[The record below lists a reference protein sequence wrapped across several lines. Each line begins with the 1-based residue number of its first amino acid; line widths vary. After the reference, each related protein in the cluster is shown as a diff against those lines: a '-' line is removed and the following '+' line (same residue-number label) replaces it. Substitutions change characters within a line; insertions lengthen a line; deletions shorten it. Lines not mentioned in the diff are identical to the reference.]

1 MTPQPAAGTDRTII
15 IGAGQA
21 GLQVAVE
28 LRQAGYAGAVTLV
41 GEEAAQPYHRPPL
54 SKAYLTSEKSL
65 DALQMRGQAFYTE
78 QAITFLPG
86 LAATGIDRA
95 ARQVLLADGTV
106 LPYDHLVLATGA
118 AARPLSCPGHDLDG
132 VMTLRSLDD
141 ATALKARLATARHL
155 VVVGGGFIGLEA
167 AASARK
173 LGVAVSV
180 LEMQDRLMARAVGP
194 DVSQHFAAVHRD
206 HGVDLRLG
214 QGIAEVLG
222 DAPGEA
228 RRAIAVRT
236 TAGDTIP
243 ADLVLAGIGVTPNTA
258 LALSTGLPVNN
269 GIVVDE
275 AQRTGDSR
283 IHALGDVCAFPAPHG
298 AGLIRLESVQN
309 AVDQAKVVAAG
320 IIGQPARYQAVPWFW
335 SDQYDL
341 KLQMVGLS
349 QGHDAVIERGSRDE
363 NRFSVFYM
371 KAGRLIAIDSIN
383 RPADHMRGRKLLAHG
398 AAPVGADEIDT
409 LFAARRD

>member
-1 MTPQPAAGTDRTII
+1 MTPAPAAGADRTII

-28 LRQAGYAGAVTLV
+28 LRQAGYAGAITLI
-41 GEEAAQPYHRPPL
+41 GAEASQPYHRPPL
-54 SKAYLTSEKSL
+54 SKAYLTGEKSL
-65 DALQMRGQAFYTE
+65 DALQMRGQAFYRE
-78 QAITFLPG
+78 QAITLMVG
-86 LAATGIDRA
+86 LAATGIDRT
-95 ARQVLLADGTV
+95 ARQVVLADGST

-132 VMTLRSLDD
+132 VMVLRSLED

-173 LGVAVSV
+173 LGVAVSL

-194 DVSQHFAAVHRD
+194 DVSQHFANVHRS

-214 QGIAEVLG
+214 QGLAAVIG
-222 DAPGEA
+222 DAG
-228 RRAIAVRT
+228 RAIAVRT
-236 TAGDTIP
+236 TAGDTLP
-243 ADLVLAGIGVTPNTA
+243 ADIVLAGIGVTPNTA
-258 LALSTGLPVNN
+258 PAVAADLSISN

-275 AQRTGDSR
+275 AQRTSDPR

-309 AVDQAKVVAAG
+309 AVDQAKVVAAS
-320 IIGQPARYQAVPWFW
+320 ITGQPARYQSVPWFW
-335 SDQYDL
+335 SDQYEL
-341 KLQMVGLS
+341 TLQMVGLS

-383 RPADHMRGRKLLAHG
+383 RPADHMRGRKLLAPG

>member
-1 MTPQPAAGTDRTII
+1 MTPAPAAGADRTII

-28 LRQAGYAGAVTLV
+28 LRQAGYAGAITLI
-41 GEEAAQPYHRPPL
+41 GAEASQPYHRPPL
-54 SKAYLTSEKSL
+54 SKAYLTGEKSL
-65 DALQMRGQAFYTE
+65 DALQMRGQAFYRE
-78 QAITFLPG
+78 QAITLMVG
-86 LAATGIDRA
+86 LAATGIDRT
-95 ARQVLLADGTV
+95 ARQVVLADGST

-132 VMTLRSLDD
+132 VMVLRSLED

-173 LGVAVSV
+173 LGVAVSL

-194 DVSQHFAAVHRD
+194 DVSQHFANVHRS

-214 QGIAEVLG
+214 QGIAAVIG
-222 DAPGEA
+222 DAGK
-228 RRAIAVRT
+228 AIAVRT
-236 TAGDTIP
+236 TAGDTLP
-243 ADLVLAGIGVTPNTA
+243 ADIVLAGIGVTPNTA
-258 LALSTGLPVNN
+258 PAVAADLSISN

-275 AQRTGDSR
+275 AQRTSDPR

-309 AVDQAKVVAAG
+309 AVDQAKVVAAS
-320 IIGQPARYQAVPWFW
+320 ITGQPARYQSVPWFW

-383 RPADHMRGRKLLAHG
+383 RPADHMRGRKLLAPG

-409 LFAARRD
+409 HFAARRD

>member
-1 MTPQPAAGTDRTII
+1 MTPAPAAGAGRTII

-41 GEEAAQPYHRPPL
+41 GAEASQPYHRPPL
-54 SKAYLTSEKSL
+54 SKAYLTGEKSL
-65 DALQMRGQAFYTE
+65 DALQMRGQAFYSE
-78 QAITFLPG
+78 QAITFMAG
-86 LAATGIDRA
+86 LAATGIDRT
-95 ARQVLLADGTV
+95 ARQVVLADGST

-132 VMTLRSLDD
+132 VMVLRSLED

-173 LGVAVSV
+173 LGVAVSL

-194 DVSQHFAAVHRD
+194 DVSQHFANVHRS

-214 QGIAEVLG
+214 QGIAAVIG
-222 DAPGEA
+222 DAG
-228 RRAIAVRT
+228 RTIAVRT
-236 TAGDTIP
+236 TAGDMLP
-243 ADLVLAGIGVTPNTA
+243 ADIVLAGIGVTPNTA
-258 LALSTGLPVNN
+258 LAVAAGLPISN

-275 AQRTGDSR
+275 AQRTSDER

-309 AVDQAKVVAAG
+309 AVDQAKVVAAS
-320 IIGQPARYQAVPWFW
+320 ITGQPARYQSVPWFW

-383 RPADHMRGRKLLAHG
+383 RPADHMRGRKLLAPG

-409 LFAARRD
+409 HFAARRD

>member
-1 MTPQPAAGTDRTII
+1 MTPAPAAGADRTII

-54 SKAYLTSEKSL
+54 SKAYLTGEKNL
-65 DALQMRGQAFYTE
+65 DALQMRGQAFYGE
-78 QAITFLPG
+78 QAITFMAG
-86 LAATGIDRA
+86 LAATGIDRT
-95 ARQVLLADGTV
+95 ARQVVLADGTT

-132 VMTLRSLDD
+132 VMVLRSLED

-173 LGVAVSV
+173 LGVAVSL

-194 DVSQHFAAVHRD
+194 DVSQHFANVHRS

-214 QGIAEVLG
+214 QGIAAVIG
-222 DAPGEA
+222 DAG
-228 RRAIAVRT
+228 RTIAVRT
-236 TAGDTIP
+236 TAGDVLP
-243 ADLVLAGIGVTPNTA
+243 ADIVLAGIGVTPNTA
-258 LALSTGLPVNN
+258 LAVAAGLPISN

-275 AQRTGDSR
+275 AQRTSDPR

-309 AVDQAKVVAAG
+309 AVDQAKVVAAS
-320 IIGQPARYQAVPWFW
+320 IIGQPARYQSVPWFW

-383 RPADHMRGRKLLAHG
+383 RPADHMRGRKLLAPG

-409 LFAARRD
+409 HFAARRD

>member
-1 MTPQPAAGTDRTII
+1 MTPAPAAGADRTII

-28 LRQAGYAGAVTLV
+28 LRQAGYAGAITLI
-41 GEEAAQPYHRPPL
+41 GAEASQPYHRPPL
-54 SKAYLTSEKSL
+54 SKAYLTGEKSL
-65 DALQMRGQAFYTE
+65 DALQMRGQAFYRE
-78 QAITFLPG
+78 QAITLMVG
-86 LAATGIDRA
+86 LAATGIDRT
-95 ARQVLLADGTV
+95 ARQVVLADGST

-132 VMTLRSLDD
+132 VMVLRSLED

-173 LGVAVSV
+173 LGVAVSL

-194 DVSQHFAAVHRD
+194 DVSQHFANVHRS

-214 QGIAEVLG
+214 QGIAAVIG
-222 DAPGEA
+222 DAGK
-228 RRAIAVRT
+228 AIAVRT
-236 TAGDTIP
+236 TAGDTLP
-243 ADLVLAGIGVTPNTA
+243 ADIVLAGIGVTPNTA
-258 LALSTGLPVNN
+258 PAVAADLSISN

-275 AQRTGDSR
+275 AQRTSDPR

-309 AVDQAKVVAAG
+309 AVDQAKVVAAS
-320 IIGQPARYQAVPWFW
+320 ITGQPARYQSVPWFW
-335 SDQYDL
+335 SDQYEL

-383 RPADHMRGRKLLAHG
+383 RPADHMRGRKLLAPG

-409 LFAARRD
+409 HFAARRD

>member
-1 MTPQPAAGTDRTII
+1 MTPAPAAGADRTII

-28 LRQAGYAGAVTLV
+28 LRQAGYAGAITLI
-41 GEEAAQPYHRPPL
+41 GAEASQPYHRPPL
-54 SKAYLTSEKSL
+54 SKAYLTGEKSL
-65 DALQMRGQAFYTE
+65 DALQMRGQAFYRE
-78 QAITFLPG
+78 QAITLMVG
-86 LAATGIDRA
+86 LAATGIDRT
-95 ARQVLLADGTV
+95 ARQVVLADGST

-132 VMTLRSLDD
+132 VMVLRSLED

-173 LGVAVSV
+173 LGVAVSL

-194 DVSQHFAAVHRD
+194 DVSQHFANVHRS

-214 QGIAEVLG
+214 QGIAAVIG
-222 DAPGEA
+222 DAGK
-228 RRAIAVRT
+228 AIAVRT
-236 TAGDTIP
+236 TAGDTLP
-243 ADLVLAGIGVTPNTA
+243 ADIVLAGIGVTPNTA
-258 LALSTGLPVNN
+258 PAVAADLSIRD

-275 AQRTGDSR
+275 AQRTSDPR

-309 AVDQAKVVAAG
+309 AVDQAKVVAAS
-320 IIGQPARYQAVPWFW
+320 ITGQPARYQSVPWFW
-335 SDQYDL
+335 SDQYEL

-383 RPADHMRGRKLLAHG
+383 RPADHMRGRKLLAPG

-409 LFAARRD
+409 HFAARRD

>member
-1 MTPQPAAGTDRTII
+1 MTPAPAAGADRTII

-41 GEEAAQPYHRPPL
+41 GAEASQPYHRPPL
-54 SKAYLTSEKSL
+54 SKAYLTGEKSL
-65 DALQMRGQAFYTE
+65 DALQMRGQAFYSE
-78 QAITFLPG
+78 QAITFMAG
-86 LAATGIDRA
+86 LAATGIDRT
-95 ARQVLLADGTV
+95 ARQVVLADGST

-132 VMTLRSLDD
+132 VMVLRSLED

-173 LGVAVSV
+173 LGVAVSL

-194 DVSQHFAAVHRD
+194 DVSQHFASVHRS

-214 QGIAEVLG
+214 QGIAAVI
-222 DAPGEA
+222 GEA
-228 RRAIAVRT
+228 GRTIAVRT
-236 TAGDTIP
+236 TAGDVLP
-243 ADLVLAGIGVTPNTA
+243 ADIVLAGIGVTPNTA
-258 LALSTGLPVNN
+258 LAVAAGLPISN
-269 GIVVDE
+269 GIVVNE
-275 AQRTGDSR
+275 AQRTSDPR

-298 AGLIRLESVQN
+298 TGLIRLESVQN
-309 AVDQAKVVAAG
+309 AVDQAKVVAAS
-320 IIGQPARYQAVPWFW
+320 ITGQPARYQSVPWFW

-383 RPADHMRGRKLLAHG
+383 RPADHMRGRKLLAPG

-409 LFAARRD
+409 HFAARRD

>member
-1 MTPQPAAGTDRTII
+1 MPPAPAAVAGRTII

-54 SKAYLTSEKSL
+54 SKAYLTGEKSL
-65 DALQMRGQAFYTE
+65 DALQMRGQAFYSE
-78 QAITFLPG
+78 QAITFMPG

-95 ARQVLLADGTV
+95 ARHVVLADGTA
-106 LPYDHLVLATGA
+106 LTYDHLVLATGA
-118 AARPLSCPGHDLDG
+118 AARPLSCPGHDFVG

-194 DVSQHFAAVHRD
+194 DVSQHFATVHRS

-214 QGIAEVLG
+214 QGIAEVV
-222 DAPGEA
+222 GEA
-228 RRAIAVRT
+228 GKAMAVRT
-236 TAGDTIP
+236 TAGDTLP
-243 ADLVLAGIGVTPNTA
+243 ADIVLAGIGVTPNTA
-258 LALSTGLPVNN
+258 LALSAGLPVSN

-275 AQRTGDSR
+275 AQRTSDPR

-309 AVDQAKVVAAG
+309 AVDQAKVVAAS
-320 IIGQPARYQAVPWFW
+320 ITGQPACYRSVPWFW

-383 RPADHMRGRKLLAHG
+383 RPADHMRGRKLLAPG

-409 LFAARRD
+409 HFAARRD

>member
-1 MTPQPAAGTDRTII
+1 VTPAPAAGADRTII

-54 SKAYLTSEKSL
+54 SKAYLTGEKSL
-65 DALQMRGQAFYTE
+65 DALQMRGQAFYGE
-78 QAITFLPG
+78 QAITFMAG
-86 LAATGIDRA
+86 LAATGIDRT
-95 ARQVLLADGTV
+95 ARQVVLADGST

-132 VMTLRSLDD
+132 VMVLRSLED

-173 LGVAVSV
+173 LGVAVSL

-194 DVSQHFAAVHRD
+194 DVSQHFASVHRS

-214 QGIAEVLG
+214 QGIAAVIG
-222 DAPGEA
+222 DAG
-228 RRAIAVRT
+228 RTIAVRT
-236 TAGDTIP
+236 TAGDTLP
-243 ADLVLAGIGVTPNTA
+243 ADIVLAGIGVTPNTA
-258 LALSTGLPVNN
+258 LAVAAHLPVSN

-275 AQRTGDSR
+275 AQRTSDPR

-309 AVDQAKVVAAG
+309 AVDQAKVVAAS
-320 IIGQPARYQAVPWFW
+320 IMGQPARYQSVPWFW

-383 RPADHMRGRKLLAHG
+383 RPADHMRGRKLLAPG

-409 LFAARRD
+409 HFAARRD

>member
-1 MTPQPAAGTDRTII
+1 MTPAPAAGADRTII

-28 LRQAGYAGAVTLV
+28 LRQAGYAGAITLI
-41 GEEAAQPYHRPPL
+41 GAEASQPYHRPPL
-54 SKAYLTSEKSL
+54 SKAYLTGEKSL
-65 DALQMRGQAFYTE
+65 DALQMRGQAFYRE
-78 QAITFLPG
+78 QAITLMVG
-86 LAATGIDRA
+86 LAATGIDRT
-95 ARQVLLADGTV
+95 ARQVVLADGST

-132 VMTLRSLDD
+132 VMVLRSLED

-173 LGVAVSV
+173 LGVAVSL

-194 DVSQHFAAVHRD
+194 DVSEHFANVHRS

-214 QGIAEVLG
+214 QGIAAVIG
-222 DAPGEA
+222 DAGK
-228 RRAIAVRT
+228 AIAVRT
-236 TAGDTIP
+236 TAGDTLP
-243 ADLVLAGIGVTPNTA
+243 ADIVLAGIGVTPNTA
-258 LALSTGLPVNN
+258 PAVAADLSISN

-275 AQRTGDSR
+275 AQRTSDPR

-309 AVDQAKVVAAG
+309 AVDQAKVVAAS
-320 IIGQPARYQAVPWFW
+320 ITGQPARYQSVPWFW
-335 SDQYDL
+335 SDQYEL

-383 RPADHMRGRKLLAHG
+383 RPADHMRGRKLLAPG

-409 LFAARRD
+409 HFAARRD

>member
-1 MTPQPAAGTDRTII
+1 VTPAPAAGADRTII

-28 LRQAGYAGAVTLV
+28 LRQAGYAGAITLI
-41 GEEAAQPYHRPPL
+41 GAEASQPYHRPPL
-54 SKAYLTSEKSL
+54 SKAYLTGEKSL
-65 DALQMRGQAFYTE
+65 DALQMRGQAFYRE
-78 QAITFLPG
+78 QAITLMVG
-86 LAATGIDRA
+86 LAATGIDRT
-95 ARQVLLADGTV
+95 ARQVVLADGST

-132 VMTLRSLDD
+132 VMVLRSLED

-173 LGVAVSV
+173 LGVAVSL

-194 DVSQHFAAVHRD
+194 DVSQHFANVHRS

-214 QGIAEVLG
+214 QGIAAVIG
-222 DAPGEA
+222 DAGK
-228 RRAIAVRT
+228 AIAVRT
-236 TAGDTIP
+236 TAGDTLP
-243 ADLVLAGIGVTPNTA
+243 ADIVLAGIGVTPNTA
-258 LALSTGLPVNN
+258 PAVAADLSISN

-275 AQRTGDSR
+275 AQRTSDPR

-309 AVDQAKVVAAG
+309 AVDQAKVVAAS
-320 IIGQPARYQAVPWFW
+320 ITGQPARYQSVPWFW
-335 SDQYDL
+335 SDQYEL

-383 RPADHMRGRKLLAHG
+383 RPADHMRGRKLLAPG

-409 LFAARRD
+409 HFAARRD

>member
-1 MTPQPAAGTDRTII
+1 MTPAPAAGADRTII

-54 SKAYLTSEKSL
+54 SKAYLTGEKSL
-65 DALQMRGQAFYTE
+65 DALQMRGQAFYSE

-95 ARQVLLADGTV
+95 ARHVVLADGTS

-118 AARPLSCPGHDLDG
+118 AARPLSCPGHDLNG

-155 VVVGGGFIGLEA
+155 MVVGGGFIGLEA
-167 AASARK
+167 AASACK

-194 DVSQHFAAVHRD
+194 DVSQHFATVHRS

-214 QGIAEVLG
+214 QGIAEVI
-222 DAPGEA
+222 GEA
-228 RRAIAVRT
+228 GKAVAVRT
-236 TAGDTIP
+236 TAGDTLP
-243 ADLVLAGIGVTPNTA
+243 ADIVLAGIGVTPNTA
-258 LALSTGLPVNN
+258 LALSAGLPVSN

-275 AQRTGDSR
+275 AQRTSDER

-298 AGLIRLESVQN
+298 TGLIRLESVQN
-309 AVDQAKVVAAG
+309 AVDQAKVVAAS
-320 IIGQPARYQAVPWFW
+320 ITGQPARYQSVPWFW

-349 QGHDAVIERGSRDE
+349 QGHDAVIERGNRDE
-363 NRFSVFYM
+363 SRFSVFYM
-371 KAGRLIAIDSIN
+371 KAGCLIAIDSIN
-383 RPADHMRGRKLLAHG
+383 RPADHMRGRKLLAPG

-409 LFAARRD
+409 HFAARRD

>member
-1 MTPQPAAGTDRTII
+1 MTPAPAAGADRTII

-28 LRQAGYAGAVTLV
+28 LRQAGYAGAITLI
-41 GEEAAQPYHRPPL
+41 GAEASQPYHRPPL
-54 SKAYLTSEKSL
+54 SKAYLTGEKSL
-65 DALQMRGQAFYTE
+65 DALQMRGQAFYRE
-78 QAITFLPG
+78 QAITLMVG
-86 LAATGIDRA
+86 LAATGIDRT
-95 ARQVLLADGTV
+95 ARQVVLADGST

-118 AARPLSCPGHDLDG
+118 AARPMSCPGHDLDG
-132 VMTLRSLDD
+132 VMVLRSLED

-173 LGVAVSV
+173 LGVAVSL

-194 DVSQHFAAVHRD
+194 DVSQHFANVHRS

-214 QGIAEVLG
+214 QGIAAVIG
-222 DAPGEA
+222 DAGK
-228 RRAIAVRT
+228 AIAVRT
-236 TAGDTIP
+236 TAGDTLP
-243 ADLVLAGIGVTPNTA
+243 ADIVLAGIGVTPNTA
-258 LALSTGLPVNN
+258 PAVAADLSISN

-275 AQRTGDSR
+275 AQRTSDPR

-309 AVDQAKVVAAG
+309 AVDQAKVVAAS
-320 IIGQPARYQAVPWFW
+320 ITGQPARYQSVPWFW

-383 RPADHMRGRKLLAHG
+383 RPADHMRGRKLLAPG

-409 LFAARRD
+409 HFAARRD

>member
-1 MTPQPAAGTDRTII
+1 VTPAPAAGAGRTII

-54 SKAYLTSEKSL
+54 SKAYLTGEKSL
-65 DALQMRGQAFYTE
+65 DALQMRGQAFYGE
-78 QAITFLPG
+78 QAITFMAG
-86 LAATGIDRA
+86 LAATGIDRT
-95 ARQVLLADGTV
+95 ARQVVLADGST

-132 VMTLRSLDD
+132 VMVLRSLED

-173 LGVAVSV
+173 LGVAVSL
-180 LEMQDRLMARAVGP
+180 LEMQDRLMARAIGP
-194 DVSQHFAAVHRD
+194 DVSQHFASVHRS

-214 QGIAEVLG
+214 QGIAAVIG
-222 DAPGEA
+222 DAG
-228 RRAIAVRT
+228 RTIAVRT
-236 TAGDTIP
+236 TAGDTLP
-243 ADLVLAGIGVTPNTA
+243 ADIVLAGIGVTPNTA
-258 LALSTGLPVNN
+258 LAVAAHLPVSN

-275 AQRTGDSR
+275 AQRTSDPR

-309 AVDQAKVVAAG
+309 AVDQAKIVAAS
-320 IIGQPARYQAVPWFW
+320 IMGQPARYQSVPWFW

-383 RPADHMRGRKLLAHG
+383 RPADHMRGRKLLAPG

-409 LFAARRD
+409 HFAARRD

>member
-1 MTPQPAAGTDRTII
+1 MTPAPAAGAGRTII

-28 LRQAGYAGAVTLV
+28 LRQAGYVGAVTLV

-54 SKAYLTSEKSL
+54 SKAYLTGEKSL
-65 DALQMRGQAFYTE
+65 DALQMRGQAFYGE
-78 QAITFLPG
+78 QAITFIAG
-86 LAATGIDRA
+86 LAATGIDRT
-95 ARQVLLADGTV
+95 ARQVVLADGTT

-132 VMTLRSLDD
+132 VMVLRSLED

-173 LGVAVSV
+173 LGVAVSL

-194 DVSQHFAAVHRD
+194 DVSQHFANVHRS

-214 QGIAEVLG
+214 QGIAAVIG
-222 DAPGEA
+222 DAG
-228 RRAIAVRT
+228 RTIAVRM
-236 TAGDTIP
+236 TAGDVLP
-243 ADLVLAGIGVTPNTA
+243 ADIVLAGIGVTPNTA
-258 LALSTGLPVNN
+258 LAVAAGLPISN

-275 AQRTGDSR
+275 AQRTSDPR

-298 AGLIRLESVQN
+298 TGLIRLESVQN
-309 AVDQAKVVAAG
+309 AVDQAKVVAAS
-320 IIGQPARYQAVPWFW
+320 ITGQPARYQSVPWFW

-383 RPADHMRGRKLLAHG
+383 RPADHMRGRKLLAPG

-409 LFAARRD
+409 HFAARRD

>member
-1 MTPQPAAGTDRTII
+1 VPPAPAAVAGRTII

-54 SKAYLTSEKSL
+54 SKAYLTGEKSL
-65 DALQMRGQAFYTE
+65 DALQMRGQAFYSE
-78 QAITFLPG
+78 QAITFMPG

-95 ARQVLLADGTV
+95 ARHVVLADGTA
-106 LPYDHLVLATGA
+106 LTYDHLVLATGA
-118 AARPLSCPGHDLDG
+118 AARPLSCPGHDFVG

-194 DVSQHFAAVHRD
+194 DVSQHFATVHRS

-214 QGIAEVLG
+214 QGIAEVV
-222 DAPGEA
+222 GEA
-228 RRAIAVRT
+228 GKAMAVRT
-236 TAGDTIP
+236 TAGDTLP
-243 ADLVLAGIGVTPNTA
+243 ADIVLAGIGVTPNTA
-258 LALSTGLPVNN
+258 LALSAGLPVSN

-275 AQRTGDSR
+275 AQRTSDPR

-309 AVDQAKVVAAG
+309 AVDQAKVVAAS
-320 IIGQPARYQAVPWFW
+320 ITGQPARYQSVPWFW

-349 QGHDAVIERGSRDE
+349 QGHDAVIERGNRDE

-383 RPADHMRGRKLLAHG
+383 RPADHMRGRKLLAPG

-409 LFAARRD
+409 HFAARRD

>member
-1 MTPQPAAGTDRTII
+1 MTPAPAAVAGRTII

-28 LRQAGYAGAVTLV
+28 LRQSGYAGAVTLV

-54 SKAYLTSEKSL
+54 SKAYLTGEKSL
-65 DALQMRGQAFYTE
+65 DALQMRGQAFYSE
-78 QAITFLPG
+78 QAITFMAG
-86 LAATGIDRA
+86 LAATGIDRT
-95 ARQVLLADGTV
+95 ARQVVLADGST

-132 VMTLRSLDD
+132 VMVLRSLED
-141 ATALKARLATARHL
+141 ATTLKARLATARHL

-173 LGVAVSV
+173 LGVAVSL

-194 DVSQHFAAVHRD
+194 DVSQHFASVHRS

-214 QGIAEVLG
+214 QGIAAVIG
-222 DAPGEA
+222 DAG
-228 RRAIAVRT
+228 RAIAVRT
-236 TAGDTIP
+236 TAGDVLP
-243 ADLVLAGIGVTPNTA
+243 ADIVLAGIGVTPNTA
-258 LALSTGLPVNN
+258 LAAVADLPVSN

-275 AQRTGDSR
+275 SQRTSDPR
-283 IHALGDVCAFPAPHG
+283 VHALGDVCAFPAPHG

-309 AVDQAKVVAAG
+309 AVDQAKVVAAS
-320 IIGQPARYQAVPWFW
+320 IIGQPARYQSVPWFW

-383 RPADHMRGRKLLAHG
+383 RPADHMRGRKLLAPG

-409 LFAARRD
+409 HFAARRD

>member
-1 MTPQPAAGTDRTII
+1 MPPAPAAVAGRTII

-54 SKAYLTSEKSL
+54 SKAYLTGEKSL
-65 DALQMRGQAFYTE
+65 DALQMRGQAFYSE
-78 QAITFLPG
+78 QAITFMPG

-95 ARQVLLADGTV
+95 ARHVVLADGTA
-106 LPYDHLVLATGA
+106 LTYDHLVLATGA
-118 AARPLSCPGHDLDG
+118 AARPLSCPGHDFVG

-194 DVSQHFAAVHRD
+194 DVSQHFATVHRS

-214 QGIAEVLG
+214 QGIAEVV
-222 DAPGEA
+222 GEA
-228 RRAIAVRT
+228 GKAMAVRT
-236 TAGDTIP
+236 TAGDTLPVDI
-243 ADLVLAGIGVTPNTA
+243 VLAGIGVTPNTA
-258 LALSTGLPVNN
+258 LALSAGLPVSN

-275 AQRTGDSR
+275 AQRTSDPR

-309 AVDQAKVVAAG
+309 AVDQAKVVAAS
-320 IIGQPARYQAVPWFW
+320 ITGQPARYQSVPWFW

-349 QGHDAVIERGSRDE
+349 QGHDAVIERGNRDE

-383 RPADHMRGRKLLAHG
+383 RPADHMRGRKLLAPG

-409 LFAARRD
+409 HFAARRD

>member
-1 MTPQPAAGTDRTII
+1 VTPAPAAVAGRTII

-28 LRQAGYAGAVTLV
+28 LRQSGYAGAVTLV

-54 SKAYLTSEKSL
+54 SKAYLTGEKSL
-65 DALQMRGQAFYTE
+65 DALQMRGQAFYSE
-78 QAITFLPG
+78 QAITFMAG
-86 LAATGIDRA
+86 LAATGIDRT
-95 ARQVLLADGTV
+95 ARQVVLADGST

-132 VMTLRSLDD
+132 VMVLRSLED
-141 ATALKARLATARHL
+141 ATTLKARLATARHL

-173 LGVAVSV
+173 LGVAVSL

-194 DVSQHFAAVHRD
+194 DVSQHFASVHRS

-214 QGIAEVLG
+214 QGIAAVIG
-222 DAPGEA
+222 DAG
-228 RRAIAVRT
+228 RAIAVRT
-236 TAGDTIP
+236 TAGDVLP
-243 ADLVLAGIGVTPNTA
+243 ADIVLAGIGVTPNTA
-258 LALSTGLPVNN
+258 LAAVADLPVSN

-275 AQRTGDSR
+275 SQRTSDPR
-283 IHALGDVCAFPAPHG
+283 VHALGDVCAFPAPHG
-298 AGLIRLESVQN
+298 TGLIRLESVQN
-309 AVDQAKVVAAG
+309 AVDQAKVVAAS
-320 IIGQPARYQAVPWFW
+320 ITGQPARYQSVPWFW

-383 RPADHMRGRKLLAHG
+383 RPADHMRGRKLLAPG

-409 LFAARRD
+409 HFAARRD